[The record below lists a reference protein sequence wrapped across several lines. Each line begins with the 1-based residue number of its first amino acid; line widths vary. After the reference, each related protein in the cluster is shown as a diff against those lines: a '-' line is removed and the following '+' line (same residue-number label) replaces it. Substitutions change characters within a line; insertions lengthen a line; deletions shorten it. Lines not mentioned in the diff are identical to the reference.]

1 MVIGSGPARRRSVD
15 GELGEDLPART
26 VLSRTG
32 AERPAEGAGAL
43 RHAHDAEPFAA
54 PEDVGPWVAAVISD
68 LDLDHVGLPA
78 DGDLDPG
85 DIDGVAANVGE

>member
-1 MVIGSGPARRRSVD
+1 
-15 GELGEDLPART
+15 LGEDLPART
-26 VLSRTG
+26 VLSGTG
-32 AERPAEGAGAL
+32 SEGTAECAGAF

-68 LDLDHVGLPA
+68 LDLDRVGLSA
-78 DGDLDPG
+78 DCDLHPG